1 MSKQFY
7 NYLAEKLK
15 EFLKDKTVKPGERF
29 YVQLDEKNQVEEFY
43 EVLKS
48 LSEAEKFIYKH
59 EKGTEYESFLLN
71 INNRKLVVAS
81 TYNVTPGY
89 LVTIRN
95 ASKEQQNEWNNTS
108 LLIICDQPLDSI
120 KGGCQDLRQDG
131 MPFSVKKISSNLNL
145 DIENSKLSKADREI
159 LKFYMSKK
167 LDSSYNST
175 LWDYEEIL
183 SIIQKNKVD
192 KDDYEKIGIFKDKSL
207 ENESVKTIQKR
218 LEENYNLYSKVESYQ
233 EYEDKEKYL
242 EKLFDDKGV
251 NRLSKEAWRD
261 EDFKFV
267 KESAERNRSNPPL
280 EYIQEVDKN
289 ITDGCVYWERAKA
302 DTAAGRRK
310 RQIIVFN
317 NLDENEIVLKFRFDD
332 NLSSEYIESK
342 SKDIVKVSGK
352 KLEVRLNPVLG
363 ECLFKKVVYTHKN
376 DSKSKYEFN
385 IVVVNVSEDKLESI
399 KTKYEIKTGG
409 GSKNRILI
417 NSDGTEL
424 KFGQGDNERIVEVN
438 NIDEVITIN
447 SDEVMKISQ
456 ASAAWDEVSLK
467 VKLNFDGDIIPI
479 EIKEQGLRSR
489 PIYSINLFKRTREF
503 KKSFKWKENKI
514 IQLNDEFY
522 LEEKLKNTLQME
534 KEIISKRIMY
544 GKESLNE
551 IEKIDICYSKELEEC
566 YNEILDYYSEIDN
579 VPSLT
584 YLNKDLLLKYE
595 KLIEVYNNEIEDIKE
610 KDTISNL
617 EYKKNLLNL
626 GVIYNDNQIRFSPL
640 SPINIAYIVEVYKQL
655 KGELIDT
662 HILERLRVDNL
673 LPYIYNS
680 KDEVYKPVYQKD
692 NVQWTIYEKKEKVSV
707 GETNA
712 FVAKVVKEKI
722 EQFISNF
729 NYLFAKDSEAPIKIN
744 VINIKNDKEVVKG
757 VFEYIKRQIDK
768 NKGKIIPIEV
778 SIYNNE
784 EVSAFN
790 TFFELDSIEK
800 LEAEFDISF
809 STKSTQLDESDI
821 MRLIL
826 ENIKYYNKN
835 GEDYSYAH
843 ISFYKCIDSEESVEA
858 SVDSIESG
866 ISIGG
871 LLSSVT
877 SNNNEYDYRIG
888 FGTKNI
894 IEENSLIKTVV
905 NINSFATNCNKGGA
919 NPYKKGNSIVTR
931 HINLEEKIKQKLYA
945 SSHWVT
951 FIEPSFGL
959 EYFKENDNHNLVVIH
974 YSDQYSSTDQYDTIT
989 VTNKSEQ
996 YKYII
1001 KDFLEKK
1008 EIEVDNDKLNNV
1020 IKSFNSINGEW
1031 LLNLIANKGEYD
1043 REKLSIISAV
1053 KYGLSLLNHED
1064 IIWIPISLEEVLR
1077 ISSAVK
1083 LNKSEGIFTIKN
1095 LKKNGIHSD
1104 DLIFIGVNIK
1114 DSNNLKVYYY
1124 PVEVKIGYNFATVM
1138 DKGTQQLEKTYD
1150 LLKEQLTKYID
1161 DGKVR
1166 FKNRF
1171 FRNFFVK
1178 LLISNAQKMIVNKVW
1193 PEKDLDRL
1201 IEVKKYLL
1209 NDKYDV
1215 EFKFEQ
1221 IIGKGALISFK
1232 KDAYWRSAKIENNI
1246 LLIELTEDDAY
1257 QGVAKSVNEIYEDFI
1272 NGNNDIS
1279 LDSLLYN
1286 KNLVEIINPKE
1297 IEEQEV
1303 QDFNHVTIGSIEI
1316 TTSYSEQKTSVEE
1329 IKDNTEEEKEVF
1341 NKVTVSD
1348 TESSTSYINPKTYV
1362 DEVEYNKKEEET
1374 KEIKPNKDIR
1384 VLLGEVEGSTKKIYW
1399 EYGNKE
1405 LANRHMLITGK
1416 SGNGKTYF
1424 IQCALKEV
1432 IDSGVP
1438 AIIIDYTDG
1447 FKSNQLEPEF
1457 KEYIGERLK
1466 QFLVIKEKFPLN
1478 IFKSGTK
1485 EIDENLFIDED
1496 YFDVAERFKSVVG
1509 AIYKDLGIQQLNSI
1523 YETVIRGLE
1532 KYDGNLNLRAFRD
1545 ELEENPSSNAKTALS
1560 QLRVLLDKNPFD
1572 ESHNFDWSDLHKDGG
1587 KLFIIQ
1593 LTGYTKEI
1601 QKIITEM
1608 ILWDLYMYKT
1618 QHGSKD
1624 KPFVIVL
1631 DECQNL
1637 NFGDNAPSTKILTEG
1652 RKFGWSAWFATQFLK
1667 GQMDKATISRLQ
1679 NSAQKIYFAQTEEEA
1694 QTIAN
1699 NFGET
1704 PEDKKAWAKTLINLE
1719 KGFCIS
1725 HGPIDDGTGKLVA
1738 TKPIKLKI
1746 TALEKR
1752 L

>member
-7 NYLAEKLK
+7 NYLADKLK
-15 EFLKDKTVKPGERF
+15 DYLKSEAVKPGERF
-29 YVQLDEKNQVEEFY
+29 YVQLDEKKQVEDFY
-43 EVLKS
+43 EVLKALNES
-48 LSEAEKFIYKH
+48 EKFVYKH
-59 EKGTEYESFLLN
+59 EKGNEYESFLLN
-71 INNRKLVVAS
+71 INNTKLVVAS

-95 ASKEQQNEWNNTS
+95 ASKEQQNEWNNTA
-108 LLIICDQPLDSI
+108 LLIICDEPLDSI

-131 MPFSVKKISSNLNL
+131 MPFSVKKISSNLNS
-145 DIENSKLSKADREI
+145 DIENSQLSKADSEI

-183 SIIQKNKVD
+183 SIIQKNKVNEE
-192 KDDYEKIGIFKDKSL
+192 DYQKIGIFKDKSL
-207 ENESVKTIQKR
+207 ENETVKTIQKR
-218 LEENYNLYSKVESYQ
+218 LQENYNLYSKVESYQ
-233 EYEDKEKYL
+233 EYEEKEKYL
-242 EKLFDDKGV
+242 EKLFDDNGV
-251 NRLSKEAWRD
+251 SRLSKDSWRD

-267 KESAERNRSNPPL
+267 KESAERNKTNPPL
-280 EYIQEVDKN
+280 GYIQEVDKN
-289 ITDGCVYWERAKA
+289 IIDGCVYWERAKA

-317 NLDENEIVLKFRFDD
+317 SSEAEEIILTFKFDD
-332 NLSSEYIESK
+332 ILSNGYVESK
-342 SKDIVKVSGK
+342 SRDLVNISGK
-352 KLEVRLNPVLG
+352 KLEVKLNPVSG
-363 ECLFKKVVYTHKN
+363 ESLFKKVVYTHKN
-376 DSKSKYEFN
+376 DSKSKYEFH
-385 IVVVNVSEDKLESI
+385 IAVVNVSEDKLENI
-399 KTKYEIKTGG
+399 KTKYEIKTGS

-424 KFGQGDNERIVEVN
+424 KFGQGYNEKIVEVN
-438 NIDEVITIN
+438 NPDEVITIN
-447 SDEVMKISQ
+447 SEDVMKISQ
-456 ASAAWDEVSLK
+456 SSAAWEEDSLK
-467 VKLNFDGDIIPI
+467 VKLNFDGAIIPI
-479 EIKEQGLRSR
+479 EIKEQGLRSK
-489 PIYSINLFKRTREF
+489 PIHSLNLFKRIREF
-503 KKSFKWKENKI
+503 KENFKWEENKI
-514 IQLNDEFY
+514 TQLNDEFY
-522 LEEKLKNTLQME
+522 LDEKLKNTLLIE
-534 KEIISKRIMY
+534 KEMISKRVMY

-551 IEKIDICYSKELEEC
+551 VEKVEVSYSKELEDC
-566 YNEILDYYSEIDN
+566 YNEILDYYSQIDN
-579 VPSLT
+579 IPSLT
-584 YLNKDLLLKYE
+584 YLNEELLSKYE
-595 KLIEVYNNEIEDIKE
+595 KLIKVYNNEIEDIKE

-626 GVIYNDNQIRFSPL
+626 GVIYNENEIRFSPL
-640 SPINIAYIVEVYKQL
+640 SPLNIAYMVEIYKQL
-655 KGELIDT
+655 RGELMET

-692 NVQWTIYEKKEKVSV
+692 NIQWTIYEKKEKVSL

-712 FVAKVVKEKI
+712 FVAKVVREKI
-722 EQFISNF
+722 NQFISNF
-729 NYLFAKDSEAPIKIN
+729 SYLFAKNSEAPVRIN

-757 VFEYIKRQIDK
+757 VFECIKRQIDK
-768 NKGKIIPIEV
+768 NRGKIIPIEV

-790 TFFELDSIEK
+790 KFFELESMEQ
-800 LEAEFDISF
+800 LETEFEISF
-809 STKSTQLDESDI
+809 SSKNSQLDESDV

-826 ENIKYYNKN
+826 ENIKYYKKT
-835 GEDYSYAH
+835 GEDYGYAH

-858 SVDSIESG
+858 NADSIESG

-871 LLSSVT
+871 LLSAVT
-877 SNNNEYDYRIG
+877 SNNNENDYRIG

-894 IEENSLIKTVV
+894 IEENDLIKTAT
-905 NINSFATNCNKGGA
+905 NINNFATNCNKGGA

-931 HINLEEKIKQKLYA
+931 HIILEDKVKQKLYT

-989 VTNKSEQ
+989 VTNRSNQ

-1001 KDFLEKK
+1001 NEFLGKK
-1008 EIEVDNDKLNNV
+1008 EINITDEKLNNV

-1031 LLNLIANKGEYD
+1031 LLNLLANKGEYD

-1064 IIWIPISLEEVLR
+1064 IIWIPISLEEILR

-1114 DSNNLKVYYY
+1114 DKDNLKVYYY
-1124 PVEVKIGYNFATVM
+1124 PVEVKIGYNFAPVM

-1150 LLKEQLTKYID
+1150 LLKEQLTKYIEG
-1161 DGKVR
+1161 GKIA
-1166 FKNRF
+1166 FKNKF
-1171 FRNFFVK
+1171 FRNFFIK
-1178 LLISNAQKMIVNKVW
+1178 LLISNAQKMIVNKMW
-1193 PEKDLDRL
+1193 PEKHLERL
-1201 IEVKKYLL
+1201 MEVKKYLL
-1209 NDKYDV
+1209 NDNYDV

-1232 KDAYWRSAKIENNI
+1232 KDVYWRSAKKENNV
-1246 LLIELTEDDAY
+1246 LVIELTEDDAY
-1257 QGVAKSVNEIYEDFI
+1257 QGVAKSINEIYKDFI

-1286 KNLVEIINPKE
+1286 KNLVEIIDPKE
-1297 IEEQEV
+1297 IEEKEV
-1303 QDFNHVTIGSIEI
+1303 EALNPVTVGG
-1316 TTSYSEQKTSVEE
+1316 TSYSKPKTSVEE
-1329 IKDNTEEEKEVF
+1329 VEDNLKEEK
-1341 NKVTVSD
+1341 KV
-1348 TESSTSYINPKTYV
+1348 
-1362 DEVEYNKKEEET
+1362 
-1374 KEIKPNKDIR
+1374 EIKSNEGIR

-1447 FKSNQLEPEF
+1447 FKSNQLESEF
-1457 KEYIGERLK
+1457 KEAIGERLK

-1478 IFKSGTK
+1478 IFKAGRK
-1485 EIDENLFIDED
+1485 EIDEDLFINED

-1509 AIYKDLGIQQLNSI
+1509 AVYKDLGIQQLTSI
-1523 YETVIRGLE
+1523 YETVINGLE
-1532 KYDGNLNLRAFRD
+1532 KYDGKLNLRAFRD

-1572 ESHNFDWSDLHKDGG
+1572 ESQNFDWNDLHKDGG

-1608 ILWDLYMYKT
+1608 ILWDLYMYKS
-1618 QHGSKD
+1618 QNGSKD
-1624 KPFVIVL
+1624 KPFAIVL

-1704 PEDKKAWAKTLINLE
+1704 PDDKKAWAKTLINLE
-1719 KGFCIS
+1719 KGCCIS
-1725 HGPIDDGTGKLVA
+1725 HGPIDNGTGKLVP

-1752 L
+1752 P